1 MSSQPQTP
9 FDSIESAHEYIRLLE
24 EAISDAVQDVS
35 ADIAKISNGKSD
47 RRVEALRLV
56 HYKLQKL
63 EQSLHN
69 SSRQLNDLRSLR
81 RLLFEER
88 IELVASVTQGSGKH
102 VAA

>member
-1 MSSQPQTP
+1 VSSHPQTP

-24 EAISDAVQDVS
+24 EAISEAVNDVS
-35 ADIAKISNGKSD
+35 TDVAKSANGKPD

-69 SSRQLNDLRSLR
+69 SSRLLNDLRSLR

-88 IELVASVTQGSGKH
+88 IEVASTANSPTGKH
-102 VAA
+102 AAA